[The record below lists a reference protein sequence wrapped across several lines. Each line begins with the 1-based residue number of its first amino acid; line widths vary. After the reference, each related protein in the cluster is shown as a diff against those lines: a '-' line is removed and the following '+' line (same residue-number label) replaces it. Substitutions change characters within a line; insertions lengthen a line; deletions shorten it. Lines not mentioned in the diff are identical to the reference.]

1 MPVLPQ
7 GMRRR
12 NITPALTT
20 RCIGRGVRPFTNL
33 KEKNMPRI
41 RLTAALTLLALLTAV
56 LLVGLIHPDLQQF
69 TLQATRLLLACL
81 VQLLRP

>member
-1 MPVLPQ
+1 
-7 GMRRR
+7 
-12 NITPALTT
+12 
-20 RCIGRGVRPFTNL
+20 
-33 KEKNMPRI
+33 MPRI